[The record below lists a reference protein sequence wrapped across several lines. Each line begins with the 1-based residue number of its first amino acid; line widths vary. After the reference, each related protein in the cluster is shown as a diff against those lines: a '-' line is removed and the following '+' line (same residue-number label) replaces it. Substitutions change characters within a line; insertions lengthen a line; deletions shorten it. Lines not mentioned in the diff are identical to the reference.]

1 MISYQSALTKL
12 KKNKLLIKNEK
23 ITIKEALNRISAT
36 DVFSPVNYPR
46 SNNTAFDGF
55 AVNSKETSLL
65 NNRKSKKF
73 KIIKTIAAGDN
84 PNIKKIPRFSAI
96 EVMTGAIIQS
106 PFDTIIPVEQIN
118 FFPNKLN
125 PKYIVLQKKIKKNQF
140 IRPAGSDFKK
150 GTRVIKKGQF
160 INSSHILALKTL
172 DIDNILV
179 KKKPNIIFYP
189 TGNELSEIKKI
200 PNWKIRN
207 SNSMYLDSFIKNLPI
222 NFKVKKILR
231 DKDLNSFKKEIKKN
245 IKLNSDLVITSGA
258 VSAGKFDFIP
268 KVIKQ
273 FKLKSFFKGVFVRP
287 GKPIM
292 FVKFKNNMCFFGLPG
307 NPISTVAGFR
317 FFVLPL
323 LFKSLELAPDKP
335 IIAKLKNN
343 FSKKINF
350 TRFVKG
356 KLTFS
361 KKGFAE
367 FEILKGQ
374 ESYKINSFTKSNAWG
389 AFKEGTSDFK
399 RGKYIECYSASGFN
413 EFLIN

>member
-65 NNRKSKKF
+65 NSRKSKKF

-96 EVMTGAIIQS
+96 EVMTGAIIQR

-125 PKYIVLQKKIKKNQF
+125 PKYIILQKKIKKNQF
-140 IRPAGSDFKK
+140 IRPTGSDFKK

-189 TGNELSEIKKI
+189 TGNELSEMKKI

-389 AFKEGTSDFK
+389 VFKEGTSDFK